1 MNPIKTL
8 LHKVK
13 GVTRT
18 LSRFRELGGFT
29 AIFRPFGRDAYKSG
43 LVRACIRTL
52 ADQTAKAD
60 PVCTNKQIEY
70 MLRYRPNQY
79 MTGKDF
85 LYKIRTQYE
94 LHNTAFVIIF
104 RTGKQIDGFYPM
116 GYTNMEAL
124 EDPAGNIYIQ
134 FTTTKGTYIF
144 SWEDVIVLRKDYN
157 SSDIA
162 GDPNDPLLE
171 DLEMINISNQSIA
184 NAVKSTANLRG
195 IIKTTKSMLDPED
208 LKKVKDEF
216 VKNYLDPATGD
227 GIGALDASE
236 EFQELNINP
245 TVTSFSTMKELRE
258 NLYRY
263 FGVNDDII
271 MSNASPEQMQ
281 VFYEMQIEPFLIAL
295 SREMTSKVYSDR
307 ELAFGNEIKF
317 ASSSIQF
324 MSMSDKLALK
334 DFIDRGAI
342 TPNTWND
349 IVGLP
354 HVEGGDEPIRRLDTA
369 PVSQVAASIADNDT
383 EEDTDGE
390 E

>member
-1 MNPIKTL
+1 MNPIKAMLSRARGTGR
-8 LHKVK
+8 KV
-13 GVTRT
+13 
-18 LSRFRELGGFT
+18 LARFREMGGYT
-29 AIFRPFGRDAYKSG
+29 AVFRPFGKDAYRSD
-43 LVRACIRTL
+43 LVRSCIRTL
-52 ADQTAKAD
+52 AEQTSKAD
-60 PVCTNKQIEY
+60 PICNIRQIEY

-79 MTGKDF
+79 MNGKDF

-94 LHNTAFVIIF
+94 LYNTAFIIIF

-116 GYTNMEAL
+116 PYTNMEAM
-124 EDPAGNIYIQ
+124 EDPAGNIYIR
-134 FTTTKGTYIF
+134 FMTTKGTYIF
-144 SWEDVIVLRKDYN
+144 SWDDIIVLRKDYN
-157 SSDIA
+157 SGDIA
-162 GDPNDPLLE
+162 GDPNDPLLQP
-171 DLEMINISNQSIA
+171 LEMIQVSNDSIA

-208 LKKVKDEF
+208 LKQTKDRFVKDF
-216 VKNYLDPATGD
+216 LDPTTGD

-236 EFQELNINP
+236 EWTTVNLNP
-245 TVTSFSTMKELRE
+245 TITNFSTMKELRE

-271 MSNASPEQMQ
+271 MSKAKPEEMQ

-295 SREMTSKVYSDR
+295 SREMTSKVFSDR
-307 ELAFGNEIKF
+307 EIVYGNEIKF

-354 HVEGGDEPIRRLDTA
+354 HVEGGDKPIRRLDTA
-369 PVSQVAASIADNDT
+369 PVDQVAKSVENEPKE
-383 EEDTDGE
+383 EEDGDE
-390 E
+390 

>member
-1 MNPIKTL
+1 MNPIKAM
-8 LHKVK
+8 
-13 GVTRT
+13 
-18 LSRFRELGGFT
+18 LSRFKGIRRTLAQYREMGGFT
-29 AIFRPFGRDAYKSG
+29 AFFLPFGRDAYKSD
-43 LVRACIRTL
+43 LVRACIRPL

-60 PVCTNKQIEY
+60 PVCIKNKQLEY

-79 MTGKDF
+79 MNGKDF

-94 LHNTAFVIIF
+94 LYNTAFVIIF

-116 GYTNMEAL
+116 SFTSMEAL
-124 EDPAGNIYIQ
+124 EDPAGNIYIK
-134 FTTTKGTYIF
+134 FSTNKGTYIF

-157 SSDIA
+157 AGDIA
-162 GDPNDPLLE
+162 GDPNDALLST
-171 DLEMINISNQSIA
+171 LEMINTSNQSIV

-208 LKKVKDEF
+208 LKKTKDRFVKDF
-216 VKNYLDPATGD
+216 LDPETGD

-236 EFQELNINP
+236 EWIPANINP
-245 TVTSFSTMKELRE
+245 TITNFATMRELRE

-263 FGVNDDII
+263 FGVNDDIV
-271 MSNASPEQMQ
+271 MSKADPQQMQ

-295 SREMTSKVYSDR
+295 SREMTCKVFTDR
-307 ELAFGNEIKF
+307 EIAFGNEIKF

-334 DFIDRGAI
+334 DFIDRGAL
-342 TPNTWND
+342 TPNAWAD

-354 HVEGGDEPIRRLDTA
+354 HVEGGDKPVRRLDTA
-369 PVSQVAASIADNDT
+369 PVDQVAKSVEPKDP
-383 EEDTDGE
+383 EEETDE
-390 E
+390 

>member
-1 MNPIKTL
+1 MNPIKAML
-8 LHKVK
+8 GKVRS
-13 GVTRT
+13 VRNRLTM
-18 LSRFRELGGFT
+18 FRELGGFT
-29 AIFRPFGRDAYKSG
+29 AMFRPFGRDAYKSD
-43 LVRACIRTL
+43 LVRACIRAL

-60 PVCTNKQIEY
+60 PICKDRKLEY

-79 MTGKDF
+79 MNGKDF

-94 LHNTAFVIIF
+94 LYNTAFVIIF
-104 RTGKQIDGFYPM
+104 RTGKQIDGLYPM
-116 GYTNMEAL
+116 GYTSMEAM
-124 EDPAGNIYIQ
+124 EDPAGNIYLK
-134 FTTTKGTYIF
+134 FMTTKGTYIF
-144 SWEDVIVLRKDYN
+144 PWADVVVLRKDYN
-157 SSDIA
+157 SGDIA
-162 GDPNDPLLE
+162 GDPNDPLL
-171 DLEMINISNQSIA
+171 DTLEMINLSNQSIE

-195 IIKTTKSMLDPED
+195 IIKTTKAMLDPDD
-208 LKKVKDEF
+208 LKKIKDRFVKD
-216 VKNYLDPATGD
+216 YLDPTTGD

-236 EFQELNINP
+236 EFKETNLNP
-245 TVTSFSTMKELRE
+245 TITNFATMRELRE

-263 FGVNDDII
+263 FGVNDDIV
-271 MSNASPEQMQ
+271 MSKAKPEQMQ

-295 SREMTSKVYSDR
+295 SREMTSKIYSDR
-307 ELAFGNEIKF
+307 EIAFGNEVKF

-369 PVSQVAASIADNDT
+369 PVSQVAKSIKKEP
-383 EEDTDGE
+383 EEDEDE
-390 E
+390 

>member
-1 MNPIKTL
+1 MNPIRTL
-8 LHKVK
+8 LYKVR
-13 GVTRT
+13 GASRS
-18 LSRFRELGGFT
+18 LSRFREMGGFM
-29 AIFRPFGRDAYKSG
+29 AMFRPFGRDAYRSG

-52 ADQTAKAD
+52 ASQTSKAD
-60 PVCTNKQIEY
+60 PICTDKRIEY
-70 MLRYRPNQY
+70 MLRYRPNQF
-79 MTGKDF
+79 MTGNDF

-116 GYTNMEAL
+116 AFTNMEAL
-124 EDPAGNIYIQ
+124 EDPSGNLYIR
-134 FTTTKGTYIF
+134 FTTAKGTYIF
-144 SWEDVIVLRKDYN
+144 PWEDVITLRKDYN
-157 SSDIA
+157 DSDIM

-195 IIKTTKSMLDPED
+195 IIKTTKAMLDPDD
-208 LKKVKDEF
+208 LKKIKDQFVKD
-216 VKNYLDPATGD
+216 YMDPATGD
-227 GIGALDASE
+227 GIGALDSSE
-236 EFQELNINP
+236 EFKELNINP
-245 TVTSFSTMKELRE
+245 TVTNSTTMREQRE

-271 MSNASPEQMQ
+271 TSKAKPEQMQ

-295 SREMTSKVYSDR
+295 SREMTSKVYTDR
-307 ELAFGNEIKF
+307 EVAFKNEIKF

-369 PVSQVAASIADNDT
+369 PVTEAAKSVQKEKKE
-383 EEDTDGE
+383 EEDGDE
-390 E
+390 